1 MLKIA
6 VVDDVVGVCSDLE
19 NSLSRV
25 ARNLSLQIEVEPFY
39 SGETLCKELKRKNSF
54 DIIFLDI
61 ELQQMSGVQV
71 AEYIRGTLDDEIQ
84 QIVFI
89 SGNPQYSLKL
99 HSFHPLDF
107 LVKDISDEAVE
118 TILKRYLKLTGSWN
132 EFFEFKSFH
141 SVLRYKA
148 KDIKYLTVQNRI
160 VNLVLSD
167 NSYVQYYGTLEKAY
181 EEQLKKFDFLFV
193 HKQYI
198 VNPIYVKTYEYERI
212 ELIDGTEIPI
222 GSTKRKEIRA
232 MQARLS
238 MKRRQ

>member
-25 ARNLSLQIEVEPFY
+25 ARSLSLQIEVEPFY

-61 ELQQMSGVQV
+61 ELQKMSGVQV
-71 AEYIRGTLDDEIQ
+71 AEYIRQTLNDEIQ

-99 HSFHPLDF
+99 HAFHPLDF
-107 LVKDISDEAVE
+107 LIKDISDEAVE
-118 TILKRYLKLTGSWN
+118 TILKRYLKLTGYWN

-160 VNLVLSD
+160 VHLVLSD

-238 MKRRQ
+238 MKRR